1 MKNKTH
7 LRNRKKERIDNK
19 NRNSRR
25 TNSKYST
32 LMYIRMKNNNKLKEL
47 L

>member
-1 MKNKTH
+1 MKNKTY
-7 LRNRKKERIDNK
+7 LRNIKKERIDNK
-19 NRNSRR
+19 NRNSRK
-25 TNSKYST
+25 NSKYST